1 MSSLPCVGCGW
12 CCLDNP
18 CETSHRRH
26 GYVGRCPDLAWDPGQ
41 GRYLCGLVLDPELG
55 ATVRAEQFVGEGCC
69 APLNAWR
76 GDVRDR
82 G

>member
-18 CETSHRRH
+18 CEVSHRLY
-26 GYVGRCPDLAWDPGQ
+26 GYVGRCPDLCWDAGR
-41 GRYLCGLVLDPELG
+41 GRYLCGLAAHPELG
-55 ATVRAEQFVGEGCC
+55 AGFRAELFVGQGCC

-76 GDVRDR
+76 EDVRER